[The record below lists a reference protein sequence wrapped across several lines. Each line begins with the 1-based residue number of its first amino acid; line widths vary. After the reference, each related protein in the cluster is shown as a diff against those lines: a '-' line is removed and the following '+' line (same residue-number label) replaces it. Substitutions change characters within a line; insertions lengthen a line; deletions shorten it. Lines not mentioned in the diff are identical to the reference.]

1 MRRPAWLQCGDPRPD
16 VTAGRPRFPPGG
28 ALCWP
33 QQPPDTCHADLVDP
47 ETRRVTDDL
56 YAAGRAAFAAGASV
70 MENPLPSSGNYG
82 RAWFAGWLDGLAD
95 RLDGGD
101 RATRAYPLLL
111 ADDRANFF

>member
-1 MRRPAWLQCGDPRPD
+1 MLRQ
-16 VTAGRPRFPPGG
+16 
-28 ALCWP
+28 
-33 QQPPDTCHADLVDP
+33 TCRKHAMPISVDP
-47 ETRRVTDDL
+47 ENRRVTDDL
-56 YAAGRAAFAAGASV
+56 YAAGRAAFEAGASV
-70 MENPLPSSGNYG
+70 VENPLPGSGNYG